1 MTQVNVHVVGGRP
14 LVRLSGP
21 VVERSGAELAA
32 KVMSSI
38 YFMTEDG
45 EAGKPL
51 SLESPRIPAK

>member
-1 MTQVNVHVVGGRP
+1 MTQVNVHVIGGCP

-32 KVMSSI
+32 NVMSSI
-38 YFMTEDG
+38 FFMTEDG

-51 SLESPRIPAK
+51 SLESSRIGHK